1 MKVASSPTLTSPVL
15 ETVCPSILDGF
26 RWILIYI
33 SVAGRTLLHTILTS
47 LERIS
52 FNGDPLQFMLVE
64 TTYQPFISFF
74 QQTGIAAE
82 RPELAGF
89 RMYPRIVVEQ
99 R

>member
-1 MKVASSPTLTSPVL
+1 MCIP
-15 ETVCPSILDGF
+15 
-26 RWILIYI
+26 
-33 SVAGRTLLHTILTS
+33 VAGRTLLHTILSS

-74 QQTGIAAE
+74 HQTGITTE
-82 RPELAGF
+82 HPEVSGI
-89 RMYPRIVVEQ
+89 RMYPHIVVEQ

>member
-1 MKVASSPTLTSPVL
+1 MKMACSPTLTLLVL
-15 ETVCPSILDGF
+15 ETVGPFILDGF
-26 RWILIYI
+26 RRVLIYI

-74 QQTGIAAE
+74 HQTGITVE
-82 RPELAGF
+82 HPELAGI
-89 RMYPRIVVEQ
+89 RMYPVIVLEQ